1 MSEKTKPV
9 LPEWGIHLRNL
20 IDRMAPVVNDHHR
33 DLEAQRAKV
42 QLLEQQLAQTRTLQQ
57 QQATTIGLLQARLVA
72 LEQKVSD

>member
-42 QLLEQQLAQTRTLQQ
+42 QLLEQQVAQTRTLQQ
-57 QQATTIGLLQARLVA
+57 QQATAIGLLQARLVA